1 MTIAHESVPLQD
13 IDRYHAT
20 QMDNPQGG
28 SGDSLDV
35 LAEWTMLL
43 EANDLSPS
51 TISDYSYAMFLL
63 IGKHLRWKVHPL
75 DVTEAHAAS
84 FLASL
89 ADRNSAKSQYAK
101 GLRSFYTWAVRRGYL
116 LTSPVG
122 EIKPRKPRRQPQE
135 RFEQEELARLLMA
148 AASREPRRGWAIL
161 ACMTLG
167 CRRTEFVNITHDDI
181 RWERGVVHLRVTKGR
196 KPRDVPISPWAA
208 EALRELQ
215 KLSTTSRL
223 LDILPNTFTRWVH
236 EAAEDCGFPPGRM
249 RRAHTL
255 RATCLSMILESG
267 APLHVAQQIAG
278 HASATTTSDYLA
290 MIRGADREAVKV
302 FGG

>member
-1 MTIAHESVPLQD
+1 
-13 IDRYHAT
+13 
-20 QMDNPQGG
+20 
-28 SGDSLDV
+28 
-35 LAEWTMLL
+35 MLL
-43 EANDLSPS
+43 EANDLAAS
-51 TISDYSYAMFLL
+51 TIADYSYAMYLL

-101 GLRSFYTWAVRRGYL
+101 GLRSFYTWALRRGYL

-122 EIKPRKPRRQPQE
+122 EIKPKKPKKQPQE
-135 RFEQEELARLLMA
+135 RYEAEELARLLMA
-148 AASREPRRGWAIL
+148 AAFREPRRGWAML
-161 ACMTLG
+161 ACLALG
-167 CRRTEFVNITHDDI
+167 CRRTEFVNIRRDDI
-181 RWERGVVHLRVTKGR
+181 RWERGVVHLKVTKGR
-196 KPRDVPISPWAA
+196 KPRDVAISAWAA
-208 EALRELQ
+208 EAMREL
-215 KLSTTSRL
+215 LAVSTSERL
-223 LDILPNTFTRWVH
+223 VEIQPNTFTRWVH

-267 APLHVAQQIAG
+267 APLHVAQAIAG

-302 FGG
+302 FGGVAPPGTPA